1 MTEISEF
8 EKRLNTGKS
17 FEQHITILTADLAW
31 HLYKQDTQ
39 KFFDQWNAWVQDLPQ
54 DLLDVDLLRKVEF
67 KYFLRAD
74 VSADDLP
81 DYRYIIQACGIY
93 AAAAQRAHNRAD
105 SFAAWNLLTEAN
117 LILSKVNSN
126 EKELAIQ
133 DQKAAKSVRS
143 LVNAD
148 SHGQRVRYQII
159 ALLHRDHHE
168 NQVRFKNVKSAIN
181 RIDDDIA
188 HFIDNNHLQISYDNL
203 VTTVN
208 KWIRDH
214 PAFRAEMSPFFVDG
228 VIPI

>member
-8 EKRLNTGKS
+8 EKRLNPGKS
-17 FEQHITILTADLAW
+17 FEEHIERLTCDLAER
-31 HLYKQDTQ
+31 LYKQDTR
-39 KFFDQWNAWVQDLPQ
+39 KFLDQWDAWVLDLPQ

-105 SFAAWNLLTEAN
+105 SGVAWNLLTEAN
-117 LILSKVNSN
+117 QLLSKVKS
-126 EKELAIQ
+126 KQKDLFIQ
-133 DQKAAKSVRS
+133 DQKAAKSVCS
-143 LVNAD
+143 LANAD

-168 NQVRFKNVKSAIN
+168 NQVKFKSAKLAIERIDYGIGQFLIAKKLRISYVDLVPNVKN
-181 RIDDDIA
+181 
-188 HFIDNNHLQISYDNL
+188 
-203 VTTVN
+203 
-208 KWIRDH
+208 WIKDH
-214 PAFRAEMSPFFVDG
+214 PAFRAEMSPFFVAG
-228 VIPI
+228 VIPT

>member
-8 EKRLNTGKS
+8 EKQLNPAKS
-17 FEQHITILTADLAW
+17 FEQHITILTLDLAW

-54 DLLDVDLLRKVEF
+54 DVLNVDLLRKVEK

-74 VSADDLP
+74 VSPDDVP
-81 DYRYIIQACGIY
+81 DYKYIIQACGIY
-93 AAAAQRAHNRAD
+93 AAAAQRAHNRTD

-168 NQVRFKNVKSAIN
+168 NQVKFKSVKLAIERIDFDIGQFLIAKKLRISYVDLVPNVKN
-181 RIDDDIA
+181 
-188 HFIDNNHLQISYDNL
+188 
-203 VTTVN
+203 
-208 KWIRDH
+208 WIKDH
-214 PAFRAEMSPFFVDG
+214 SAFRAEMSPFFVAG
-228 VIPI
+228 VIPT